1 VVRALER
8 AWEAIRERHPQVPAA
23 VVITGAG
30 SGSRRGALRLG
41 HFAASRWQL
50 PGEARVAEVFIVV
63 ERHAGW

>member
-50 PGEARVAEVFIVV
+50 LLSDTLGGDGGGGQRQRA
-63 ERHAGW
+63 